1 MSNTDSFINEV
12 TEEVRKDRVNALVRR
27 YGWIAVLVVLAIVGS
42 AAAWEWRAA
51 QARSQAQAF
60 GDGLI
65 AALSSDESGAR
76 LAALES
82 VPATGDA
89 FAVRQLIAAAEVASD
104 DPGAA
109 EGFLRAVMSDTG
121 VSPRYR
127 DLATIRLV
135 MVPDVPV
142 LSTDRIALL
151 EPLTVAGAPFRLTA
165 LEQKALVHVERGETA
180 LALADLATLR
190 DDVGTSA
197 AMRDRA
203 AQLIVALG
211 GLPDES

>member
-1 MSNTDSFINEV
+1 MSNTDNFINEV

-27 YGWIAVLVVLAIVGS
+27 YGWIAVVVVLAIVGS
-42 AAAWEWRAA
+42 AAAWEWRAS
-51 QARSQAQAF
+51 QARSQAQSF
-60 GDGLI
+60 GDGLL
-65 AALSSDESGAR
+65 AALNSEDPGAR

-89 FAVRQLIAAAEVASD
+89 FALRQLIAAAEIANE
-104 DPGAA
+104 DPAAA
-109 EGFLRAVMSDTG
+109 EGFLRAVMTDDS
-121 VSPRYR
+121 VSQRYR

-142 LSTDRIALL
+142 LSSDRVALL
-151 EPLTVAGAPFRLTA
+151 EPLTVPGAPFRLTA

-180 LALADLATLR
+180 LALADLVILR
-190 DDVGTSA
+190 DDVGASA

-203 AQLIVALG
+203 SQLIVALG